1 MSRRNKRKIG
11 GWIAAAFIMLPLFF
25 LAALIG
31 DGKPRRKN
39 Y

>member
-1 MSRRNKRKIG
+1 MSRRNKQKGG
-11 GWIAAAFIMLPLFF
+11 GWIAAALIALPLFF
-25 LAALIG
+25 LAAIIG